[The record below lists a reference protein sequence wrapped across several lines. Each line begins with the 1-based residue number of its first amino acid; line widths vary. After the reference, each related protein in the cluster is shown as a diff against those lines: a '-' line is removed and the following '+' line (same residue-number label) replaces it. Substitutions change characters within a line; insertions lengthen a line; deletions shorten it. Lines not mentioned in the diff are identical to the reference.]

1 MLIEFAM
8 ENKTNELKAGKYYFA
23 ETAFDMLMKKQ
34 IKSVLLICSKYDAF
48 MLEEDGRI
56 EEQIFNEY
64 VSLNLRYPPVFI
76 QVSSAE
82 EAFTI
87 LKKQHIDLVISMLN
101 VEGMDTFTLAKKI
114 KDLYPQKP
122 IVVLT
127 PFSREVS
134 LKLSK
139 VDLWAVDYVF
149 AWLGNAHI
157 MLAIIKLIEDNLN
170 AEHDVN
176 EVGVQVILLVEDSVR
191 FYSSYLPHLYKIIY
205 TQSKEFM
212 AEGLN
217 EHQKM
222 MRLRGQPKIL
232 LAENFEQ
239 AIELYE
245 KYKNNILGVITD
257 MSYPYMGKIDQR
269 AGVKLIEMLKADNT
283 FLPILLQSSDINNRL
298 IAKQLKVGFLHKYSK
313 TLSLE
318 LRDFVVKYLAFGD
331 FVFIDPETGN
341 EIFRATDLK
350 SLQDLIFQVPESS
363 LEYHIRRNHISK
375 WLTARALF
383 PIAEIFKYFRPEDFG
398 NFDEIRRFIFDTIDR
413 YRQSKGRGI
422 IAKFY
427 RESYDEYQIFSRIG
441 DGSMGGKGRGLAFI
455 DSVLKRNYLM
465 HQFEGITLT
474 IPRTVVLSTDV
485 FDEFMEVNNLY
496 PVAMSDISNEE
507 MLRNFLNACIPS
519 RVHKDLFSFITVARN
534 PIAVRSS
541 SLLEDS
547 HYQPFAGIYSTYMIP
562 NLHDNDHQMLEML
575 GQAIKC
581 VYASVYYKESKAYMQ
596 ATQNVI
602 DEERM
607 AIVLQEVVG
616 STFGHRFY
624 PTISGVARS
633 LNFYPI
639 EPEKPSDGIASVA
652 LGLGKHVVEGKPS
665 LRFSPQYPKKLFQLS
680 MPEMALR
687 ETQKTFLALD
697 LRASSFVPSTDDA
710 INLLELDIRDA
721 FADGSLSFLAS
732 TFDNDTHQIREGYN
746 GQGLPIISFSG
757 ILKHNKFPLAE
768 ILKKL
773 LSLGEEEMNTPVEIE
788 FAVNLDVPAGHPKLF
803 SFLQIRPIVQ
813 NRELVNIDIDNI
825 KKEDL
830 ILYSDSSLG
839 NGQVRDIRDVVFVK
853 PESFDS
859 SMTCEIALIIE
870 EINQK
875 LVQEGRPYILI
886 GPGRWGSIDRW
897 LGIPVKWPQISGAKF
912 IVEAGLE
919 NYRIDP
925 SQGTHFFQ
933 NLTSFRVGYI
943 TVNPYINQ
951 GYLDYDYLNK
961 APLISDDKFVKHVRF
976 DEPLDVIINGQN
988 RKAAVIK
995 RVGIVGGEKSKM
1007 SNE

>member
-1 MLIEFAM
+1 M
-8 ENKTNELKAGKYYFA
+8 ENKPNDLKADKYYFA

-34 IKSVLLICSKYDAF
+34 IKSVLLICSKYDSF

-64 VSLNLRYPPVFI
+64 VSLNLRYPPVFYNAT
-76 QVSSAE
+76 SAE
-82 EAFTI
+82 EAFT
-87 LKKQHIDLVISMLN
+87 LLNKQSIDLVITMLN

-139 VDLWAVDYVF
+139 EDLWAVDYVF

-157 MLAIIKLIEDNLN
+157 MLAIIKLIEDSLN
-170 AEHDVN
+170 AEHDIN
-176 EVGVQVILLVEDSVR
+176 DVGVQAILLVEDSVR
-191 FYSSYLPHLYKIIY
+191 FYSSYLPHLYRIIY

-232 LAENFEQ
+232 LAENYEQ
-239 AIELYE
+239 AIEFFE
-245 KYKNNILGVITD
+245 KYKNNLLGVITD
-257 MSYPYMGKIDQR
+257 MSYPFKGKMEQR
-269 AGVKLIEMLKADNT
+269 AGVKLIEKLKADNP
-283 FLPILLQSSDINNRL
+283 FLPILLQSSDINNHL
-298 IAKQLKVGFLHKYSK
+298 IAKQLKVGFLHKHSK

-318 LRDFVVKYLAFGD
+318 LREFVVKYLAFGD
-331 FVFIDPETGN
+331 FVFIDPETGG

-350 SLQDLIFQVPESS
+350 SLQDLIFQVPDSS

-383 PIAEIFKYFRPEDFG
+383 PIAEIFKYFQPEDFT
-398 NFDEIRRFIFDTIDR
+398 NFDEIRRFLFDTIDR
-413 YRQSKGRGI
+413 YRLSKGRGI
-422 IAKFY
+422 ISKFY

-441 DGSMGGKGRGLAFI
+441 EGSMGGKGRGLAFV

-485 FDEFMEVNNLY
+485 FDEFMEINNLY

-507 MLRNFLNACIPS
+507 MLRHFLNASIPT
-519 RVHKDLFSFITVARN
+519 RIHKDLLSFINVARN
-534 PIAVRSS
+534 PIAIRSS

-562 NLHDNDHQMLEML
+562 NLRENEHQMLEIL

-581 VYASVYYKESKAYMQ
+581 VYASVYYRESKAYMQ

-616 STFGHRFY
+616 SAYGHRFY
-624 PTISGVARS
+624 PTVSGVARS

-652 LGLGKHVVEGKPS
+652 LGLGKHVVEGRPS
-665 LRFSPQYPKKLFQLS
+665 LRFSPKYPKKLFQLS
-680 MPEMALR
+680 MPDMALK

-697 LRASSFVPSTDDA
+697 LRASSFVPSTDDG
-710 INLLELDIRDA
+710 INLLELDVREA
-721 FADGSLSFLAS
+721 YNDGTLALLAS
-732 TFDNDTHQIREGYN
+732 TFDNESQQIRDGYD
-746 GQGLPIISFSG
+746 GQGMPIISFAG
-757 ILKHNKFPLAE
+757 ILKHNQFPLAE
-768 ILKKL
+768 ILKML
-773 LSLGEEEMNTPVEIE
+773 LALGEQEMNTPVEIE
-788 FAVNLDVPAGHPKLF
+788 FAVNLNVPVGQPKLF

-813 NRELVNIDIDNI
+813 NRELINIDLDNLS
-825 KKEDL
+825 KEDM
-830 ILYSDSSLG
+830 ILSSDSSLG
-839 NGQVRDIRDVVFVK
+839 NGRVQDIRDIVYIK
-853 PESFDS
+853 PDCFDS
-859 SMTCEIALIIE
+859 SKTIE
-870 EINQK
+870 MASVIEGVNQV
-875 LVQEGRPYILI
+875 LVREGKPYILI
-886 GPGRWGSIDRW
+886 GPGRWGSVDRW
-897 LGIPVKWPQISGAKF
+897 LGVPVKWPQISGAKL

-919 NYRIDP
+919 KYRVDP

-943 TVNPYINQ
+943 TVNPYIDQ
-951 GYLDYDYLNK
+951 GYLDYDYLNGIP
-961 APLISDDKFVKHVRF
+961 AVFEDNYIRHVCF
-976 DEPLDVIINGQN
+976 DNPLDVIINGQN
-988 RKAAVIK
+988 RKAVVMK
-995 RVGIVGGEKSKM
+995 RTGII
-1007 SNE
+1007 NL

>member
-1 MLIEFAM
+1 M
-8 ENKTNELKAGKYYFA
+8 ENKPNDLKAGKYYFA

-64 VSLNLRYPPVFI
+64 VALNLRYPPVFY
-76 QVSSAE
+76 QAKSSE
-82 EAFTI
+82 EAFLL
-87 LKKQHIDLVISMLN
+87 LKKQKIDLIITMLN

-114 KDLYPQKP
+114 KDLHPDKP

-191 FYSSYLPHLYKIIY
+191 FYSSYLPHLYRIIY

-232 LAENFEQ
+232 LAENYDQ
-239 AIELYE
+239 AIEFYE
-245 KYKNNILGVITD
+245 KYKNNLLGVITD
-257 MSYPYMGKIDQR
+257 MSYPFNGKMEQR
-269 AGVKLIEMLKADNT
+269 AGVKLIEKLKADNP

-350 SLQDLIFQVPESS
+350 SLQELIFQVPESS
-363 LEYHIRRNHISK
+363 LEYHIRRHHISK

-383 PIAEIFKYFRPEDFG
+383 PIAEIFKYFVPEDFN

-427 RESYDEYQIFSRIG
+427 REQYDEYQIFSRIG

-465 HQFEGITLT
+465 HHYEGIVLT

-485 FDEFMEVNNLY
+485 FDEFMEINNLY
-496 PVAMSDISNEE
+496 PIAMSDISNEE
-507 MLRNFLNACIPS
+507 MLRHFLNASIPS
-519 RVHKDLFSFITVARN
+519 RIHKDLFSFITVARN

-562 NLHDNDHQMLEML
+562 NLRDNEHHMLEIL
-575 GQAIKC
+575 AQAIKC

-616 STFGHRFY
+616 STYGHRFY

-639 EPEKPSDGIASVA
+639 DPEKPSDGIASVA

-665 LRFSPQYPKKLFQLS
+665 LRFSPKYPKKLFQLS
-680 MPEMALR
+680 MPEMALK

-710 INLLELDIRDA
+710 INLLELDVREA
-721 FADGSLSFLAS
+721 YSDGSLALLAS
-732 TFDNDTHQIREGYN
+732 TFDNESQQIREGYN
-746 GQGLPIISFSG
+746 GQGMPIISFSG
-757 ILKHNKFPLAE
+757 VLRHKQFPLAE
-768 ILKKL
+768 ILDNL
-773 LSLGEEEMNTPVEIE
+773 LKLGEQEMNTPVEIE
-788 FAVNLDVPAGHPKLF
+788 FAVNLNVPVGQPKLF

-813 NRELVNIDIDNI
+813 NRELINIDIEHLD
-825 KKEDL
+825 KKDV
-830 ILYSDSSLG
+830 ILSSDSSLG
-839 NGQVRDIRDVVFVK
+839 NGQILDIFDIIYIK
-853 PESFDS
+853 PDTFDS
-859 SMTCEIALIIE
+859 SKTVEIAAVIDEL
-870 EINQK
+870 NQK
-875 LVQEGRPYILI
+875 LVHEGKPYILI
-886 GPGRWGSIDRW
+886 GPGRWGSVDRW
-897 LGIPVKWPQISGAKF
+897 LGIPVKWSQISGAKL
-912 IVEAGLE
+912 IVEAGQE

-943 TVNPYINQ
+943 TVNPYIKQ
-951 GYLDYDYLNK
+951 GYLDFDYLNNTP
-961 APLISDDKFVKHVRF
+961 ATFEDEMIRHVSF
-976 DEPLDVIINGQN
+976 DNPMDVIINGQT
-988 RKAAVIK
+988 RKSVVLK
-995 RVGIVGGEKSKM
+995 RTGLVGEK
-1007 SNE
+1007 

>member
-1 MLIEFAM
+1 M
-8 ENKTNELKAGKYYFA
+8 ENKTNDLKAGKYYFA

-64 VSLNLRYPPVFI
+64 VSLNLRYPPVFY
-76 QVSSAE
+76 QAKSAE
-82 EAFTI
+82 EAFGV
-87 LKKQHIDLVISMLN
+87 LKKQSIDLVISMLN

-114 KDLYPQKP
+114 KDLYPSKP

-134 LKLSK
+134 VKLSK
-139 VDLWAVDYVF
+139 VDLWAVDHVF

-157 MLAIIKLIEDNLN
+157 MLAIIKLIEDSLN
-170 AEHDVN
+170 VEEDVN
-176 EVGVQVILLVEDSVR
+176 EVGVQAILLVEDSVR
-191 FYSSYLPHLYKIIY
+191 FYSSYLPLLYRIIY

-239 AIELYE
+239 AIEMYD
-245 KYKNNILGVITD
+245 KYKNNLLGVITD
-257 MSYPYMGKIDQR
+257 MSYPFNGKMEQR
-269 AGVKLIEMLKADNT
+269 AGVKLIEKIKADNT
-283 FLPILLQSSDINNRL
+283 YLPILLQSSDINNRL

-383 PIAEIFKYFRPEDFG
+383 PIAEIFKYFKTEDFN

-427 RESYDEYQIFSRIG
+427 REKYDEYQIFSRIG

-465 HQFEGITLT
+465 HKFEGITLT

-485 FDEFMEVNNLY
+485 FDEFMEINNLY
-496 PVAMSDISNEE
+496 SIAMSDISNEE
-507 MLRNFLNACIPS
+507 MLRHFLNASIPS
-519 RVHKDLFSFITVARN
+519 RIHKDLFSFITVARN

-562 NLHDNDHQMLEML
+562 NLHDNEHQMLEIL
-575 GQAIKC
+575 SQAIKC

-616 STFGHRFY
+616 STYGHRFY

-639 EPEKPSDGIASVA
+639 EPEKPSDGIAGVA

-665 LRFSPQYPKKLFQLS
+665 LRFSPKFPKKLFQLS
-680 MPEMALR
+680 MPEMALK

-697 LRASSFVPSTDDA
+697 LRASSFVPSTDDG
-710 INLLELDIRDA
+710 INLLEMDVREA
-721 FADGSLSFLAS
+721 FPDGTLSLLAS
-732 TFDNDTHQIREGYN
+732 TFDNESQQIREGYN
-746 GQGLPIISFSG
+746 GQGMPIISFSG
-757 ILKHNKFPLAE
+757 VLKHNQFPLAE
-768 ILKKL
+768 ILNTL
-773 LSLGEEEMNTPVEIE
+773 LKLGEQEMNTPVEIE
-788 FAVNLDVPAGHPKLF
+788 FAVNLNTPADQPKLF

-813 NRELVNIDIDNI
+813 NRELVNIDIDNL

-839 NGQVRDIRDVVFVK
+839 NGKIEDIFDVVYVN
-853 PESFDS
+853 PDTFDKAK
-859 SMTCEIALIIE
+859 TCEIATIIDS
-870 EINQK
+870 INQR
-875 LVQEGRPYILI
+875 LVQENKPYILI
-886 GPGRWGSIDRW
+886 GPGRWGSTDKW
-897 LGIPVKWPQISGAKF
+897 LGIPVKWSQISGARL
-912 IVEAGLE
+912 IVEAGQE

-943 TVNPYINQ
+943 TVNPHVNQ
-951 GYLDYDYLNK
+951 GYLDFNYLK
-961 APLISDDKFVKHVRF
+961 DAPVVYEDDLVRHVRF
-976 DEPLDVIINGQN
+976 EESLEIIINGQN
-988 RKAAVIK
+988 RKSAVLK
-995 RVGIVGGEKSKM
+995 RVGLIESEVKNEKLTS
-1007 SNE
+1007 

>member
-1 MLIEFAM
+1 M

-64 VSLNLRYPPVFI
+64 VSLNLRYPPVFY
-76 QVSSAE
+76 QARSAE
-82 EAFTI
+82 EAFSM
-87 LKKQHIDLVISMLN
+87 LKKQSVDLVISMIN

-114 KDLYPQKP
+114 KDLYPNKP

-157 MLAIIKLIEDNLN
+157 MLAIIKLIEDSLN
-170 AEHDVN
+170 VEEDVN

-191 FYSSYLPHLYKIIY
+191 FYSSYLPLLYRIIY

-239 AIELYE
+239 AVELYD
-245 KYKNNILGVITD
+245 KYKNNLLGVITD
-257 MSYPYMGKIDQR
+257 MSYPYNGKMEQR
-269 AGVKLIEMLKADNT
+269 AGVKLIEKIKGDNI

-331 FVFIDPETGN
+331 FIFIDPDTGS

-383 PIAEIFKYFRPEDFG
+383 PIAEIFKYFTPEDFN

-427 RESYDEYQIFSRIG
+427 RERYDEYQIFSRIG

-465 HQFEGITLT
+465 HKFEGITLT

-485 FDEFMEVNNLY
+485 FDEFMEINNLY
-496 PVAMSDISNEE
+496 SIAMSDISDQE
-507 MLRNFLNACIPS
+507 MLRHFLKASIPS
-519 RVHKDLFSFITVARN
+519 RIHKDLFSFITVARN

-562 NLHDNDHQMLEML
+562 NLHDNEHQMLEIL

-616 STFGHRFY
+616 SAYGHKFY

-633 LNFYPI
+633 LNYYPI
-639 EPEKPSDGIASVA
+639 DPEKPSDGIASVA
-652 LGLGKHVVEGKPS
+652 LGLGKHVVEGRPS
-665 LRFSPQYPKKLFQLS
+665 LRFSPKYPKKLFQLS
-680 MPEMALR
+680 IPEMALT

-697 LRASSFVPSTDDA
+697 LRASSFVPSTDDG
-710 INLLELDIRDA
+710 INLLELDIREA
-721 FADGSLSFLAS
+721 YPDGTLALLAS
-732 TFDNDTHQIREGYN
+732 TFDQDNQQIREGYN
-746 GQGLPIISFSG
+746 GQGTPIISFSG
-757 ILKHNKFPLAE
+757 ILKHAQFPLAE
-768 ILKKL
+768 ILNTL
-773 LSLGEEEMNTPVEIE
+773 LKLGEQEMNTPVEIE
-788 FAVNLDVPAGHPKLF
+788 FAVNLNNPVDEPKLF

-813 NRELVNIDIDNI
+813 NRELVNVDIDNL

-830 ILYSDSSLG
+830 ILFSDSSLG
-839 NGQVRDIRDVVFVK
+839 NGKIQDIHDVVYIV
-853 PESFDS
+853 PELFDKAR
-859 SMTCEIALIIE
+859 TCEIAGIIDT
-870 EINQK
+870 INQK

-886 GPGRWGSIDRW
+886 GPGRWGSTDKW
-897 LGIPVKWPQISGAKF
+897 LGIPVKWSQISGARL
-912 IVEAGLE
+912 IVEAGQE

-951 GYLDYDYLNK
+951 GYLDYDYLK
-961 APLISDDKFVKHVRF
+961 DAPLVYEDKLVRHVRF
-976 DEPLDVIINGQN
+976 EEPLEVIINGQN
-988 RKAAVIK
+988 RKAAVLK
-995 RVGIVGGEKSKM
+995 HLGIVGEELLAGK
-1007 SNE
+1007 

>member
-1 MLIEFAM
+1 M
-8 ENKTNELKAGKYYFA
+8 ENKPNDLKADKYYFA

-34 IKSVLLICSKYDAF
+34 IKSVLLICSKYDSF

-64 VSLNLRYPPVFI
+64 VSLNLRYPPVFYNAT
-76 QVSSAE
+76 SAE
-82 EAFTI
+82 EAFT
-87 LKKQHIDLVISMLN
+87 LLNKQSIDLVITMLN

-139 VDLWAVDYVF
+139 EDLWAVDYVF

-157 MLAIIKLIEDNLN
+157 MLAIIKLIEDSLN
-170 AEHDVN
+170 AEHDIN
-176 EVGVQVILLVEDSVR
+176 DVGVQAILLVEDSVR
-191 FYSSYLPHLYKIIY
+191 FYSSYLPHLYRIIY

-232 LAENFEQ
+232 LAENYEQ
-239 AIELYE
+239 AIEFFE
-245 KYKNNILGVITD
+245 KYKNNLLGVITD
-257 MSYPYMGKIDQR
+257 MSYPFKGKMEQR
-269 AGVKLIEMLKADNT
+269 AGVKLIEKLKADNP
-283 FLPILLQSSDINNRL
+283 FLPILLQSSDINNHL
-298 IAKQLKVGFLHKYSK
+298 IAKQLKVGFLHKHSK

-318 LRDFVVKYLAFGD
+318 LREFVVKYLAFGD
-331 FVFIDPETGN
+331 FVFIDPETGG

-350 SLQDLIFQVPESS
+350 SLQDLIFQVPDSS

-383 PIAEIFKYFRPEDFG
+383 PIAEIFKYFQPEDFT
-398 NFDEIRRFIFDTIDR
+398 NFDEIRRFLFDTIDR
-413 YRQSKGRGI
+413 YRLSKGRGI
-422 IAKFY
+422 ISKFY

-441 DGSMGGKGRGLAFI
+441 EGSMGGKGRGLAFV

-485 FDEFMEVNNLY
+485 FDEFMEINNLY

-507 MLRNFLNACIPS
+507 MLRHFLNASIPT
-519 RVHKDLFSFITVARN
+519 RIHKDLLSFINVARN
-534 PIAVRSS
+534 PIAIRSS

-562 NLHDNDHQMLEML
+562 NLRENEHQMLEIL

-581 VYASVYYKESKAYMQ
+581 VYASVYYRESKAYMQ

-616 STFGHRFY
+616 SAYGHRFY
-624 PTISGVARS
+624 PTVSGVARS

-652 LGLGKHVVEGKPS
+652 LGLGKHVVEGRPS
-665 LRFSPQYPKKLFQLS
+665 LRFSPKYPKKLFQLS
-680 MPEMALR
+680 MPDMALK

-697 LRASSFVPSTDDA
+697 LRASSFVPSTDDG
-710 INLLELDIRDA
+710 INLLELDVREA
-721 FADGSLSFLAS
+721 YNDGTLALLAS
-732 TFDNDTHQIREGYN
+732 TFDNESQQIRDGYD
-746 GQGLPIISFSG
+746 GQGMPIISFAG
-757 ILKHNKFPLAE
+757 ILKHNQFPLAE
-768 ILKKL
+768 ILKML
-773 LSLGEEEMNTPVEIE
+773 LALGEQEMNTPVEIE
-788 FAVNLDVPAGHPKLF
+788 FAVNLNVPVGQPKLF

-813 NRELVNIDIDNI
+813 NRELINIDLDNLS
-825 KKEDL
+825 KEDM
-830 ILYSDSSLG
+830 ILSSDSSLG
-839 NGQVRDIRDVVFVK
+839 NGRVQDIRDIVYIK
-853 PESFDS
+853 PDCFDS
-859 SMTCEIALIIE
+859 SKTIE
-870 EINQK
+870 MASVIEGVNQV
-875 LVQEGRPYILI
+875 LVREGKPYILI
-886 GPGRWGSIDRW
+886 GPGRWGSVDRW
-897 LGIPVKWPQISGAKF
+897 LGVPVKWPQISGAKL

-919 NYRIDP
+919 KYRVDP

-943 TVNPYINQ
+943 TVNPYIDQ
-951 GYLDYDYLNK
+951 GYLDYDYLNGIP
-961 APLISDDKFVKHVRF
+961 AVFEDNYIRHVCF
-976 DEPLDVIINGQN
+976 DNPLDVIINGQN
-988 RKAAVIK
+988 RKAVVMK
-995 RVGIVGGEKSKM
+995 RVGIEKGCSPQ
-1007 SNE
+1007 